1 MCRRFGGSI
10 SSGPDATRPE
20 NDQGRAESVKRATAT
35 TGAMSRMEQAL
46 AARGRQRGVRAPLPA
61 RVQRPSS
68 PSDGWS
74 SGRRPSGQRNSR
86 WSSRIGRSLM
96 LA

>member
-10 SSGPDATRPE
+10 SSGPGATRPE

-35 TGAMSRMEQAL
+35 TEGNVADGTGAGRPGPPTGS
-46 AARGRQRGVRAPLPA
+46 ARALPA